1 MYAWQKLCEYF
12 TEQNNVKVDFNKELL
27 KTKYDEIK
35 STMFLEPNE
44 MVFKLKNIF
53 SECGIAFEVVR
64 HFTGAPV
71 QGFIKKKNNK
81 VILCMT
87 IRQSFSD
94 IFWFTLFHEISH
106 LLNEDFED
114 KYIDYSFIESEIEN
128 RADNFARNTLI
139 DKNAYENFISKN
151 VLNIYTIKEFAK
163 TQGVIPG
170 IVIGRIQND
179 TKDYSFLAKYKE
191 KYVWQ

>member
-1 MYAWQKLCEYF
+1 
-12 TEQNNVKVDFNKELL
+12 
-27 KTKYDEIK
+27 
-35 STMFLEPNE
+35 
-44 MVFKLKNIF
+44 
-53 SECGIAFEVVR
+53 
-64 HFTGAPV
+64 
-71 QGFIKKKNNK
+71 
-81 VILCMT
+81 MT

-94 IFWFTLFHEISH
+94 IVWFTLFHEISY

-139 DKNAYENFISKN
+139 DKNDYENFIAKN
-151 VLNIYTIKEFAK
+151 VLNIYTIREFAK
-163 TQGVIPG
+163 KQGVLPG

-179 TKDYSFLAKYKE
+179 RKDYSFLAKYRE

>member
-1 MYAWQKLCEYF
+1 MKI
-12 TEQNNVKVDFNKELL
+12 L
-27 KTKYDEIK
+27 K
-35 STMFLEPNE
+35 
-44 MVFKLKNIF
+44 
-53 SECGIAFEVVR
+53 
-64 HFTGAPV
+64 
-71 QGFIKKKNNK
+71 
-81 VILCMT
+81 
-87 IRQSFSD
+87 
-94 IFWFTLFHEISH
+94 
-106 LLNEDFED
+106 
-114 KYIDYSFIESEIEN
+114 IESEIEN
-128 RADNFARNTLI
+128 RADNFARNILI

>member
-1 MYAWQKLCEYF
+1 
-12 TEQNNVKVDFNKELL
+12 
-27 KTKYDEIK
+27 
-35 STMFLEPNE
+35 MFLEADE
-44 MVFKLKNIF
+44 MILKLKEIF
-53 SECGIAFEVVR
+53 GKCGIIFEIVR

-71 QGFIKKKNNK
+71 QGFIKKKDSK

-114 KYIDYSFIESEIEN
+114 KYIDYSFIESKIER
-128 RADNFARNTLI
+128 RAD
-139 DKNAYENFISKN
+139 D
-151 VLNIYTIKEFAK
+151 FAK
-163 TQGVIPG
+163 NILINSDDYNKFFKRNIFDLHSIKKFAEEQGVLPG